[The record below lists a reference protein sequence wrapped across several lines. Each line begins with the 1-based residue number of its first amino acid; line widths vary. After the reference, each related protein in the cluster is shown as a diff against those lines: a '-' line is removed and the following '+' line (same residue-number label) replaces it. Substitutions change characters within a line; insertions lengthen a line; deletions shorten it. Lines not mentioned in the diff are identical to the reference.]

1 MTLRKYR
8 RRSPTVSAVEVSL
21 QALREIERIPGCT
34 VAASPMGDGV
44 RVHVETHQG
53 MRVAEPGDFITV
65 DQHGSLKTM
74 GPEEFHRMYEPQAHD

>member
-8 RRSPTVSAVEVSL
+8 RRPPTVSAVEVSL
-21 QALREIERIPGCT
+21 PALREIERIPGCT
-34 VAASPMGDGV
+34 VITSPMGDGV

-74 GPEEFHRMYEPQAHD
+74 GPEEFHRMYEPEADE